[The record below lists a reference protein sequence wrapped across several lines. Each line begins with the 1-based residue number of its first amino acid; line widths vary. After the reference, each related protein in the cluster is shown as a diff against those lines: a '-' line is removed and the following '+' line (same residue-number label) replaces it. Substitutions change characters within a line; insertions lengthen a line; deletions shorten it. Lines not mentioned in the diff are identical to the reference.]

1 MERYVEQMRKKIGA
15 SSLFVPSAMIL
26 GVHEENKVLLLHR
39 KDTETWGL
47 PSGAMELGETFEE
60 AAARQLKEE
69 TGLTAHKLQ
78 FMDILSGEDYYFK
91 YPNGDEVYN
100 IISVFLAIDPYGS
113 LQCNFKEAK
122 KLSFFS
128 QENLPPLEKRT
139 SKVLLKVGAT
149 ILE

>member
-26 GVHEENKVLLLHR
+26 VVNE
-39 KDTETWGL
+39 GL